1 MKEEQAEKLIK
12 ALEKIAAELG
22 DIENT
27 LRNIAARTYGISH

>member
-1 MKEEQAEKLIK
+1 MTQEQAEKLIK

-27 LRNIAARTYGISH
+27 LRNITVRTYKISH

>member
-22 DIENT
+22 DIKNT

>member
-27 LRNIAARTYGISH
+27 LRNTMVRRR